1 MLLGIPLLLLRGFFT
16 VEDVQYCGEDIP
28 YNLGFAVLV
37 KDILSTRGITSVY
50 FWLFSTM
57 GMLSIMGM
65 FSSVENTQYCT
76 GFSVFWRSQALWSS
90 FQGYPTLFS
99 ILISFFTV
107 LYLRIRRLKK
117 IHSDNLCEITRPD
130 QHSMSFLKLHEYDD

>member
-1 MLLGIPLLLLRGFFT
+1 MLFGIPLVLPRVFFT

-76 GFSVFWRSQALWSS
+76 GFSVFWRSQALWSL
-90 FQGYPTLFS
+90 FQD
-99 ILISFFTV
+99 ILPFFNSYFV
-107 LYLRIRRLKK
+107 FHSSLSENKK
-117 IHSDNLCEITRPD
+117 T
-130 QHSMSFLKLHEYDD
+130 